1 MGHPVRAREKSP
13 QSQPRSLAR
22 GSASTE
28 LFPISNSEMTSKW
41 VNPPTP
47 PPPPHE
53 SRSYLPC
60 TTPLDSIRRPR
71 ELRAGGDGVGLG
83 AGSWATVPGGSADPC
98 LGPATPDAVIFS
110 PEIGVFGCQ
119 IDADTLTFGDCLQR
133 NLGLWEPT
141 GL

>member
-22 GSASTE
+22 GSASAE

-41 VNPPTP
+41 VNQEGRTCP
-47 PPPPHE
+47 PPPQHG

-60 TTPLDSIRRPR
+60 TTPLCSIRRPR

-83 AGSWATVPGGSADPC
+83 TGSWATVSGGPADPY
-98 LGPATPDAVIFS
+98 LGPAH
-110 PEIGVFGCQ
+110 
-119 IDADTLTFGDCLQR
+119 
-133 NLGLWEPT
+133 PT
-141 GL
+141 Q